1 VSRSRPAAGL
11 AAGILVV
18 LLLLGCGGSTG
29 TSSTSP
35 ERSGQSRP
43 AARGPVIVNV
53 ERLRELA
60 HSVGHPIFWAG
71 RQPGADELTV
81 DVNGNVFIR
90 YLPEA
95 VPAGSRRRTSLTVA
109 TYPFADAYGTLQAA
123 SRQPGATVGHT
134 PDGGLVVAAKGS
146 PDNVHVA
153 YSRRDIQIEVYD
165 PHRGRALELA
175 TAGAIVPI
183 R

>member
-1 VSRSRPAAGL
+1 VGL
-11 AAGILVV
+11 AAGIFVL

-29 TSSTSP
+29 TSSTSSTNA

-43 AARGPVIVNV
+43 AVRGPVVVNV
-53 ERLRELA
+53 ERIRELA
-60 HSVGHPIFWAG
+60 HSVGHPIYWAG

-90 YLPEA
+90 YLPEG

-109 TYPFADAYGTLQAA
+109 TYPFANAYGTLQTA
-123 SRQPGATVGHT
+123 SRQAGATVGHT
-134 PDGGLVVAAKGS
+134 PDGGLVVAAKAS

-153 YSRRDIQIEVYD
+153 YPRSDIQVEVYD
-165 PHRGRALELA
+165 PHPGRALELA

-183 R
+183 G